1 MRTKKPAMAAA
12 MLAAAIA
19 SLSAHESRAGGAL
32 ADFQIA
38 GDAIPA
44 PLAGLT
50 GDAARGLTIIRDR
63 AVGNCL
69 ICHALPLPDELFQ
82 GEIGPSLGGVGNRLT
97 AGQIRLR
104 LVDQSRINAET
115 VMPPYYRVG
124 GLTNVAADYRGR
136 PALDAQQIED
146 VVAYLAGLKE

>member
-1 MRTKKPAMAAA
+1 LR
-12 MLAAAIA
+12 A
-19 SLSAHESRAGGAL
+19 SSGGAQ
-32 ADFQIA
+32 AAFEVA

-50 GDAARGLTIIRDR
+50 GDAARGLSIVRDR

-69 ICHALPLPDELFQ
+69 ICHTLPLPDERFQ
-82 GEIGPSLGGVGNRLT
+82 GEIGPALDGVGARLT

-104 LVDQSRINAET
+104 LVDQARINPQT
-115 VMPPYYRVG
+115 VMPAYYRVD
-124 GLTNVAADYRGR
+124 GLTNVAAEYRGR